1 MGSCVCIHS
10 DGMTRPQEGSGS
22 MEPLASFWS
31 PTSDKPPYSGV
42 TGVWGA
48 LLALSLL
55 QWLVGAQGLVLG
67 PVTDS
72 ALSPVLRS
80 HRPS

>member
-1 MGSCVCIHS
+1 
-10 DGMTRPQEGSGS
+10 

-31 PTSDKPPYSGV
+31 PTSDKPPYSGA

-67 PVTDS
+67 PVADS
-72 ALSPVLRS
+72 ALSPVLDGS